1 MTRGIAFFGTY
12 DAAYPRNAVVLAGLR
27 ALGVEVLELHAPL
40 PALDAAALAGPAG
53 AARLA
58 AGVAAAHVRL
68 ALQHR
73 RRFAAQAVLVGYP
86 GHLVVPFARLVASVR
101 RVPLVFDPLVSLAD
115 TFVGDRELV
124 RPGSPAALAAA
135 AADRVA
141 FGAARLVLA
150 DTWAHAA
157 FYQRRFGLGRARVA
171 VVPVGALPVDGA
183 DGRPWPTGP
192 DRPLTVVQ
200 YGKWSPL
207 HGADVVLEAAERLRD
222 APVRF
227 VLAGEGQLSAELR
240 TAIAD
245 RRLDTVEWRGMLPHE
260 ELRRLVL
267 AGDVCLGVFGRSE
280 KAGRVVP
287 NKVYDGLACGRPVV
301 TAATPGAREL
311 LHDGED
317 AVLVPP
323 GDGAA
328 LAAALRRLL
337 DASERARLGA
347 AALALYRRACT
358 PEAVARRLLDA
369 LAEVS

>member
-1 MTRGIAFFGTY
+1 MTRGVAFFGTY
-12 DAAYPRNAVVLAGLR
+12 DAEYPRNAVLLAGLR
-27 ALGVEVLELHAPL
+27 ALGVEVHELHAPL
-40 PALDAAALAGPAG
+40 PALDAVALAGPAG
-53 AARLA
+53 VARVA

-73 RRFAAQAVLVGYP
+73 RRFAADVVLVGYP
-86 GHLVVPFARLVASVR
+86 GHLVVPFARLLAAAR

-115 TFVGDRELV
+115 TFVGDRELT
-124 RPGSPAALAAA
+124 RPGSAAALVAA
-135 AADRVA
+135 AADRIA
-141 FGAARLVLA
+141 FGGANLVLA
-150 DTWAHAA
+150 DTRAHAA

-183 DGRPWPTGP
+183 DGRARPTGSE
-192 DRPLTVVQ
+192 RPLTVVQ

-207 HGADVVLEAAERLRD
+207 HGADVVLDAAERLRD
-222 APVRF
+222 EPVRF
-227 VLAGEGQLSAELR
+227 VLAGEGQLSPELR
-240 TAIAD
+240 AGIAD
-245 RRLDTVEWRGMLPHE
+245 RRLGSVEWRGLLPHA

-267 AGDVCLGVFGRSE
+267 AGDVCLGIFGRSE

-311 LHDGED
+311 LHDGAD
-317 AVLVPP
+317 ALLVPP

-337 DASERARLGA
+337 DASERERLGA

-358 PEAVARRLLDA
+358 PETVAGRLLAA
-369 LAEVS
+369 LEEAS